1 MSHEDDYLLKDDY
14 GRRFGLKS
22 VDTSFCTLPLTE
34 NQTLSFGKTEFT
46 VISTPGH
53 TPGGVCLYDAAD
65 KALFTGDTLFA
76 GCIGRTD
83 LPGGDY
89 DQLIVGI
96 MEKLLVL
103 SADVTVFPGHGGT
116 SSIADE
122 RTHNPFLQPFN
133 EPDTDQ
139 IDWDADGIE
148 LRGTDL

>member
-1 MSHEDDYLLKDDY
+1 M
-14 GRRFGLKS
+14 
-22 VDTSFCTLPLTE
+22 
-34 NQTLSFGKTEFT
+34 SFGKTEFT
-46 VISTPGH
+46 VISSPGH

-103 SADVTVFPGHGGT
+103 PADVTVFPGHGGT